1 MKKAKVRK
9 VGNSLGL
16 ILPLEYTRALGIQ
29 DGDEI
34 SLRISGQSLI
44 VDRFDPQLLEQME
57 AYRTELVKFKHT
69 FKSLD

>member
-1 MKKAKVRK
+1 MKKGKVRK

-16 ILPLEYTRALGIQ
+16 TLPQDYVRALDLQ

-44 VDRFDPQLLEQME
+44 IDRFDSQLLEQMQ
-57 AYRTELVKFKHT
+57 AYHSELLKFKHT
-69 FKSLD
+69 FKSLE